1 MGINQ
6 CGFVVLLALSICVV
20 EISSKFE
27 FTNIICNS
35 LDKKFSDFEYCYIK
49 SVNRSYKYVSIKAKL
64 FKTPITKING
74 VILKRFNGYNGYR
87 PFMVNMTVDAC
98 RFLNN
103 TKSNPIASYL
113 YDFIRPFTNMN
124 HNCPYDH
131 DLLIEKL
138 PIHFVNHQVT
148 NVLPVPEGDY
158 LYETNWM
165 AYDIRRA
172 VIKVYGTIS

>member
-1 MGINQ
+1 M
-6 CGFVVLLALSICVV
+6 
-20 EISSKFE
+20 
-27 FTNIICNS
+27 
-35 LDKKFSDFEYCYIK
+35 
-49 SVNRSYKYVSIKAKL
+49 
-64 FKTPITKING
+64 NG

-87 PFMVNMTVDAC
+87 PFMFNITLDAC
-98 RFLNN
+98 RFMNN

-124 HNCPYDH
+124 HNCPCDVRISLIKSDLCLCFRFSIQH
-131 DLLIEKL
+131 DLMIEKL

-148 NVLPVPEGDY
+148 KVLPVPEGDY

-172 VIKVYGTIS
+172 VVKVYGTIS

>member
-6 CGFVVLLALSICVV
+6 CGFVVLLALSISVV
-20 EISSKFE
+20 EISKFE
-27 FTNIICNS
+27 FTNIICNY
-35 LDKKFSDFEYCYIK
+35 LDKK
-49 SVNRSYKYVSIKAKL
+49 SVNRSYKYVSIKEKL
-64 FKTPITKING
+64 FKTPITKVKING
-74 VILKRFNGYNGYR
+74 VILERFNGYNGYR

-103 TKSNPIASYL
+103 TKSNRIASYL

-138 PIHFVNHQVT
+138 PIHFVYHQVT
-148 NVLPVPEGDY
+148 NVLPVPEGGY